1 MTKYKEG
8 TRVTCDIFI
17 VFDYVY
23 VYKKHAKNSIF
34 IWFGTYL
41 HSKSCI
47 QCFLRAMLFFCLF
60 SSIFVIGTFRS
71 MQQNTDVYK

>member
-1 MTKYKEG
+1 MTKYEEG
-8 TRVTCDIFI
+8 TGVTCDIFI

-41 HSKSCI
+41 HRVAFSAFSGHALFCI
-47 QCFLRAMLFFCLF
+47 FPLNFCNSYIQINAAEYRRL
-60 SSIFVIGTFRS
+60 
-71 MQQNTDVYK
+71 